1 MSLYHVSFK
10 IIGRSKGKSAIASA
24 AYRSGSKLYS
34 EEADKSFNYGKKGGV
49 IHSEIILCE
58 NAPEAYK
65 DRETLWNAVQAKE
78 KNSNAQ
84 LAREVEVALPVEF
97 ERELQKE
104 VVRKYIKDNFT
115 SKGMIADWAL
125 HDKGDG
131 NPHAHIMLT
140 TRPIKA
146 NGEWGEKEKKGYK
159 QDERGF
165 KIPQLDMEKVNAWE
179 TENGEKLPRK
189 KAGTGEE
196 EIDIIEFTKGLNEKE
211 YLEAIKPF
219 QKMRVRKGKGE
230 ERLWERG
237 LVQANDWNRKENV
250 LMWRKSWEDIC
261 NEHLTPDKQ
270 IDCRSYKE
278 RGIDKIPTV
287 HIGAAAQRM
296 EDNGEKSERV
306 QLNRDIERY
315 NKATELRGEINEF
328 RKIRE
333 GIQGETRSYTGKI
346 TECGRIRGEVEDTLE
361 RVGGL
366 RERNKSLTRR
376 FRELYERVRDRLVE
390 QLRKRV
396 IEPTRTARTPTEP
409 LKPQEGINTPL
420 DNKNPVQ
427 ANIEY
432 YKQYKSDKAAGLYD
446 YTQEGYFEIIRQGY
460 MWRYPYNMPFSEYDE
475 LIDEWETLEKTYK
488 PYRDKIT
495 AFNELQARKDTLE
508 AQLQTVKGKDKR
520 EIKAELKEINK
531 DLPAAK
537 KAAEGA
543 KTWIIEP
550 NPAQVLERL
559 RRYKLVKAKAE
570 EKAQNILKRA
580 EPKPP
585 TVTVDRNEDYLYNP
599 KR

>member
-1 MSLYHVSFK
+1 MSLYHVSIK
-10 IIGRSKGKSAIASA
+10 IIGRSKGKGKSAVASA

-34 EEADKSFNYGKKGGV
+34 EEAGKSYNYSKKGGV
-49 IHSEIILCE
+49 VHSEVMLCE
-58 NAPEAYK
+58 NAPKAYA
-65 DRETLWNAVQAKE
+65 DRATLWNAVQAKE

-140 TRPIKA
+140 TRPIKE
-146 NGEWGEKEKKGYK
+146 NGEWGDKKKTSYLLDKKGNKVPKIDPKTGK
-159 QDERGF
+159 Q
-165 KIPQLDMEKVNAWE
+165 KIEAKTGRKV
-179 TENGEKLPRK
+179 
-189 KAGTGEE
+189 
-196 EIDIIEFTKGLNEKE
+196 
-211 YLEAIKPF
+211 
-219 QKMRVRKGKGE
+219 
-230 ERLWERG
+230 WER
-237 LVQANDWNRKENV
+237 VTVECTDWNEQSKAEE
-250 LMWRKSWEDIC
+250 WRKAWADIC
-261 NEHLTPDKQ
+261 NKHLSPDNQ
-270 IDCRSYKE
+270 IDHRSYE
-278 RGIDKIPTV
+278 RQGIDRIPTV
-287 HIGAAAQRM
+287 HIGAAAQRI
-296 EDNGEKSERV
+296 EQREKKAENSPIQLPQEYNREVKQYNEKLLKLKDLER
-306 QLNRDIERY
+306 IEV
-315 NKATELRGEINEF
+315 LLNEF
-328 RKIRE
+328 DRFRE
-333 GIQGETRSYTGKI
+333 EMQRETRFDTGKI